1 MADVSRNRNV
11 RRELADLL
19 PDAGDDNTSL
29 PVSNLLGSGSLSVGD
44 TDVCSSCGATLNAL
58 GGGHRITCR
67 DRGW

>member
-1 MADVSRNRNV
+1 VSRQRKIPKV
-11 RRELADLL
+11 VADLL